1 MPKKVEFVAS
11 NKPKLSSKDK
21 TLTRLID
28 ILAKLSRDER
38 YDAKELAQEY
48 GVSVRTI
55 QIDIKNRLDCFFPI
69 QKDSNGKYKFI
80 DGTNISKSYLNPD
93 EMVLLSLAL
102 SQFKDVRDFD
112 KLTNSALKKL
122 LQPKIFNPYF
132 IKQDDLEDL
141 DIDSTFIESLEL
153 AIKEQKHIKIL
164 SSRGDIVVE
173 PYKIAAYDGIWYL
186 VAKDEVDQKTKTFM
200 LSRIKDFEILP
211 NKYKVSQQKIQKLLD
226 NTHSAWFE
234 EGQRYKVVVKVYPNI
249 VHFFKQK
256 DFLQS
261 QKIEEEL
268 KDGSLIISFEVSHDE
283 DIDNII
289 KSWLPDI
296 EVLKPKRYKD
306 KIKKELKE
314 YLQRIGSQIIP

>member
-1 MPKKVEFVAS
+1 MPKTVSFVAS
-11 NKPKLSSKDK
+11 NKSKIPSKDK

-28 ILAKLSRDER
+28 ILAKLSNNER

-48 GVSVRTI
+48 SVSVRTI
-55 QIDIKNRLDCFFPI
+55 QMDIKNRLNYFFPI
-69 QKDSNGKYKFI
+69 EKDVNGKYKLI
-80 DGTNISKSYLNPD
+80 DGATLQKSYLNPD
-93 EMVLLSLAL
+93 EMMLVSLAL
-102 SQFKDVRDFD
+102 SAFKDVSDFD
-112 KLTNSALKKL
+112 KLTDSTLKKL

-132 IKQDDLEDL
+132 IKQDDIEDL
-141 DIDSTFIESLEL
+141 DIDSNLVENLEF

-164 SSRGDIVVE
+164 GVRGDIVVE

-200 LSRIKDFEILP
+200 LRRICDIQILP
-211 NKYKVSQQKIQKLLD
+211 NKHQVSQQKIQQLLD

-234 EGQRYKVVVKVYPNI
+234 EGQCYKVIVKVYPAI
-249 VHFFKQK
+249 SHFFKQK

-261 QKIEEEL
+261 QVIEEEL
-268 KDGSLIISFEVSHDE
+268 SDGSLIVSFEVSHDE

-296 EVLKPKRYKD
+296 EVIKPIRYKN
-306 KIKKELKE
+306 KIKKELQE
-314 YLQRIGSQIIP
+314 YLKRINTN